1 MIQLFSGVATALER
15 HKIRMRSVLDRGAT
29 RVESA
34 LDREVTHVET
44 ALDSHEKLVSFAGA
58 EEPTARRRDESV
70 SIFSQVNGFQAN
82 KIKRPRPHA
91 TESRRFLPESDVGL
105 AQPSHRSAQAC
116 GPWGVMPVAAGHG
129 ARARSVMGRWSYRA
143 LASPM
148 IPAYRG
154 SRRTCGVAM
163 PVAPQTGGSPVAC
176 SISHALAF
184 FVERVLGRTWRGV
197 RLTEGVGSSIGADGV
212 STMCCA
218 CLRRPARW
226 WW

>member
-1 MIQLFSGVATALER
+1 MTINPQRA
-15 HKIRMRSVLDRGAT
+15 
-29 RVESA
+29 
-34 LDREVTHVET
+34 
-44 ALDSHEKLVSFAGA
+44 
-58 EEPTARRRDESV
+58 
-70 SIFSQVNGFQAN
+70 
-82 KIKRPRPHA
+82 
-91 TESRRFLPESDVGL
+91 
-105 AQPSHRSAQAC
+105 
-116 GPWGVMPVAAGHG
+116 VMPRQRHPAAQRNHEISAGIDRIPSLEKRLSQCGDDAMRACRCFPRSTVFKQTRLNGRGPTRRNHVDSCQNRTSGLRSPVIEAHKTAGHG

-197 RLTEGVGSSIGADGV
+197 RLTEGAGSSIGADGASTEEV
-212 STMCCA
+212 S
-218 CLRRPARW
+218 LFGLFSSER
-226 WW
+226 

>member
-1 MIQLFSGVATALER
+1 MKNWYRLRVPRSRRPGARWIMSKLAGIDRIPSLEKRLSQCGDDAMRACRCFPRSTVFKQTRLNGRGPTRRNHVDSCQNRTSGLR
-15 HKIRMRSVLDRGAT
+15 
-29 RVESA
+29 
-34 LDREVTHVET
+34 
-44 ALDSHEKLVSFAGA
+44 
-58 EEPTARRRDESV
+58 
-70 SIFSQVNGFQAN
+70 SQVIEARKPAG
-82 KIKRPRPHA
+82 R
-91 TESRRFLPESDVGL
+91 
-105 AQPSHRSAQAC
+105 
-116 GPWGVMPVAAGHG
+116 WGVMPVAAGHG

-212 STMCCA
+212 STEEVS
-218 CLRRPARW
+218 LFGLFSSER
-226 WW
+226 

>member
-1 MIQLFSGVATALER
+1 MKNWYRLRVPRSRRPGARWIMSKLAGIDRIPSLEKR
-15 HKIRMRSVLDRGAT
+15 LSQCGDDAMRACRC
-29 RVESA
+29 
-34 LDREVTHVET
+34 
-44 ALDSHEKLVSFAGA
+44 F
-58 EEPTARRRDESV
+58 
-70 SIFSQVNGFQAN
+70 QVNGFQAN

-212 STMCCA
+212 STEEVS
-218 CLRRPARW
+218 LFGLFSSER
-226 WW
+226 